1 MNTRQRRTAQ
11 EHTAQQRTLQQRP
24 IERPIERPALRI
36 ASALPNPVCVPGSG
50 QSCEHALVD
59 QALNAALYDYENRVS
74 ARFGAVIDTLK
85 AISAIQYA
93 PDFVP
98 RAQALAERNL
108 GYRLP
113 ESQLTQTWISGLD
126 IRGLHAHCMLHT
138 FKFCVDQA
146 VIDKALWLADEAIDG
161 QFLRDCGF
169 HTVDITPCADGRLQ
183 GLVPF
188 VLRMAPG
195 PEITVKAYAGSL
207 FDIEGDI
214 NDWSHREILRL
225 SGGLPAGSESGNYL
239 KIAVYHFSSASPQH
253 QGCAAHGSNDALAC
267 EAALERLDA
276 LRTAIESTYGHGAA
290 PDTLL
295 IGLDTDLDAIR
306 IHTPDGA
313 GRIDAARFIDAG
325 AVYRATIGIAPQA
338 ARSALQ
344 REVAAQAEGGMSAG
358 MRALVERL
366 LEANLSQIEYVIQH
380 HAGRYAELG
389 HDEHFICAGEAPTK
403 VHIRNMY
410 YFAHLDTVEEG
421 AADLDV
427 GIKIFT
433 GLNLAHGLAIPVLVH
448 FSHDS
453 NVPGGRERA
462 VLRCCRVKAAIED
475 RYAALAAH
483 GQLHCQMAVSDRN
496 GTELCCF
503 IDEPSAHAALG
514 QKAGHFS

>member
-1 MNTRQRRTAQ
+1 MNTRQRRA
-11 EHTAQQRTLQQRP
+11 AQQR
-24 IERPIERPALRI
+24 IVERPALRVAPPI
-36 ASALPNPVCVPGSG
+36 SNMAMPNASMPNPACVPGSG

-59 QALNAALYDYENRVS
+59 QALNTALYDYESRVT
-74 ARFGAVIDTLK
+74 ARFGAIIDTLK
-85 AISAIQYA
+85 AILAIQYT

-98 RAQALAERNL
+98 RAQALAVQNL
-108 GYRLP
+108 GYALP
-113 ESQLTQTWISGLD
+113 ESQLTQTWIAGLD
-126 IRGLHAHCMLHT
+126 MRWLHAHCMLHS
-138 FKFCVDQA
+138 FKSCVDQA
-146 VIDKALWLADEAIDG
+146 VVDKALWLPHEAIDG

-169 HTVDITPCADGRLQ
+169 HTVNITPCADGRLQ
-183 GLVPF
+183 GLLPF
-188 VLRMAPG
+188 VFRMAPG

-207 FDIEGDI
+207 FDIESDMT
-214 NDWSHREILRL
+214 DWSHREILRL
-225 SGGLPAGSESGNYL
+225 SGGLPDGSESGNYL
-239 KIAVYHFSSASPQH
+239 KIAVYHFSSASPRH
-253 QGCAAHGSNDALAC
+253 QGCAAHGSNDERAC

-276 LRTAIESTYGHGAA
+276 LRTAIDCTYGRGAA

-325 AVYRATIGIAPQA
+325 AVYRDTNGIDPQT
-338 ARSALQ
+338 ARTALQ

-358 MRALVERL
+358 MQALVERL

-389 HDEHFICAGEAPTK
+389 HDEHFICVGEAPTK

-410 YFAHLDTVEEG
+410 YFAHLATVEEG
-421 AADLDV
+421 TADLDV

-433 GLNLAHGLAIPVLVH
+433 GLNIAHGLAIPVLVH

-453 NVPGGRERA
+453 NVPGGRDRA
-462 VLRCCRVKAAIED
+462 VLRCRRVKAAIEE
-475 RYAALAAH
+475 RYATLAAH
-483 GQLHCQMAVSDRN
+483 GQLHCEMAVSDRN

-503 IDEPSAHAALG
+503 IDELPAHAAHG
-514 QKAGHFS
+514 PHAGHRP